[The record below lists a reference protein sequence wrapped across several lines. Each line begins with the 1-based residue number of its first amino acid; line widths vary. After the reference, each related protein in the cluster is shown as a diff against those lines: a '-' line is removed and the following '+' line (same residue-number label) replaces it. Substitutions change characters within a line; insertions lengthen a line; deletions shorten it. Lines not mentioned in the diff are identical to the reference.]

1 MQHSFQRRS
10 GFTLVELLAGILIL
24 SVLLTLAVPQY
35 LSSLTAARTN
45 QANTGAKIFA
55 TAIQSNYMRL
65 GGTSY
70 LNVITAAGLDN
81 TANGTLTKDL
91 GGFPPTNPCD
101 NGNTFADYSIVSTAA
116 SLSVVPKDPFT
127 RCSGLIRF
135 TLNGP

>member
-35 LSSLTAARTN
+35 LSSLTAARSN

-70 LNVITAAGLDN
+70 LNVISNVGLDA
-81 TANGTLTKDL
+81 TAGTLTSDL